1 MKAVVGIEKYTT
13 RSSVHPR
20 LQVRCALSNTKLVT
34 YVRHTDS
41 SVGEILPVSLYI
53 HIYIYEFGYSTS
65 KKENL
70 AQVHPSDLTQCVLI
84 CYRKGKEKAE

>member
-1 MKAVVGIEKYTT
+1 MLGTQT
-13 RSSVHPR
+13 PWLGRSS
-20 LQVRCALSNTKLVT
+20 Q
-34 YVRHTDS
+34 
-41 SVGEILPVSLYI
+41 VSLYI